1 MKKILSFVIVLSA
14 VFCFAEDKIYYPEF
28 EDAVSFYASF
38 DTATADA
45 DISEGREKP
54 MAVLGKLNFAEGIR
68 GKALCCGADGAN
80 IRYLRK
86 DNFSFNRPGTL
97 LFFFKGIDW
106 KNSEGSRILF
116 SGIESGKGF
125 FGMQIPGWPKHICP
139 CSRELHVQFMYS
151 QKVPNRTFTAK
162 MPGGEAE
169 CGKWHM
175 IAFSWAPGQLRVN
188 MDNMPG
194 KTYQINFDLTDDAF
208 PYECFSVG
216 YHMQRKFLLDEYTVY
231 NRRLSDGELAEIFN
245 KYMKNIQK

>member
-1 MKKILSFVIVLSA
+1 MKKFLSFVIVLSA

-116 SGIESGKGF
+116 SGIESGKKG
-125 FGMQIPGWPKHICP
+125 
-139 CSRELHVQFMYS
+139 
-151 QKVPNRTFTAK
+151 
-162 MPGGEAE
+162 
-169 CGKWHM
+169 CGKTADQQNPDFFHSFKQGFYADG
-175 IAFSWAPGQLRVN
+175 IRTGSRCTGQKSGVIQFSQPC
-188 MDNMPG
+188 G
-194 KTYQINFDLTDDAF
+194 KFRILNFFRYLFRGT
-208 PYECFSVG
+208 SG
-216 YHMQRKFLLDEYTVY
+216 SKSH
-231 NRRLSDGELAEIFN
+231 
-245 KYMKNIQK
+245 